1 MKLGDV
7 CIKIGSGATPRGGQ
21 GVYLDVGPY
30 SLIRSQN
37 VRNEGFARDG
47 LASIGERHAHE
58 LRNVAVQASDVL
70 INVTGDSVARV
81 CQVPDEILPAR
92 VNQHVAIIRPD
103 PNRLDARFLRYWFV
117 SPAVQSMMLSW
128 AGSGGTRN
136 ALTKEMI
143 ESFEVDAP
151 PLPEQRAIA
160 HILGTLDDKI
170 ELNRKMNQTLEEMA
184 RALFKSWFVDFDP
197 VRAKLD
203 GRWRPGESLPG
214 LPADLYHLF
223 PDRLV
228 PSQLGEIP
236 VGWEVRELGE
246 YVESTKG
253 RSYRKADLVPSDTA
267 LVTLKSFAR
276 GGGYQQE
283 GLKSYAGPYKSD
295 QVVESGDVVIAC
307 TDVTQ
312 AAEVIGRPAL
322 VRQTSEFATLV
333 ASLDTVIIRPNYD
346 WFSKPFVYLLCDND
360 RFVTHT
366 GSFTNGTTVLHLSKE
381 AVTSF
386 EFPVPGDA
394 IVGEFTD
401 VVGPLLKK
409 IDDNEQA
416 STSIANVRNNLL
428 PKLVSGELPAVD
440 HPSELVG

>member
-228 PSQLGEIP
+228 PSQLGDIP
-236 VGWEVRELGE
+236 EGWEVGVLADMVELLSGGTPKTSIPE
-246 YVESTKG
+246 YWDGDIPWYTAKD
-253 RSYRKADLVPSDTA
+253 APSLSDVFVLDTERGITIA
-267 LVTLKSFAR
+267 GVDSSATQILPAKTTVITAR
-276 GGGYQQE
+276 GTVGRLACLGKPMAMNQTCYGIRGAHGYPEYFNYWNLRMTVNDLSQRTHGTIFDTITRQTFE
-283 GLKSYAGPYKSD
+283 F
-295 QVVESGDVVIAC
+295 VDVVIPP
-307 TDVTQ
+307 
-312 AAEVIGRPAL
+312 AEL
-322 VRQTSEFATLV
+322 TSEFETAV
-333 ASLDTVIIRPNYD
+333 VPIM
-346 WFSKPFVYLLCDND
+346 D
-360 RFVTHT
+360 RILGNLTESMSV
-366 GSFTNGTTVLHLSKE
+366 G
-381 AVTSF
+381 AQR
-386 EFPVPGDA
+386 DA
-394 IVGEFTD
+394 
-401 VVGPLLKK
+401 
-409 IDDNEQA
+409 
-416 STSIANVRNNLL
+416 LL
-428 PKLVSGELPAVD
+428 PKLVSGELALLAGHEVQKLQCQE
-440 HPSELVG
+440 H